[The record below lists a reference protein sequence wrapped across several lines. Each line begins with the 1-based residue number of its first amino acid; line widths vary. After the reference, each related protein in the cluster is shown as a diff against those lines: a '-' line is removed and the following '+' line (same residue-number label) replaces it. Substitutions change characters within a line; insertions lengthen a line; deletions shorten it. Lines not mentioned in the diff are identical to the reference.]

1 MPAQWAIYNLLHWV
15 HAIQSVFSGLWMC
28 NHLFCKSSTSRL
40 RSSKDVSISYFHGA
54 TLWQSNLPSWD
65 DRLLFRVAM
74 NAYRGRLHIWRHFN
88 IFFKLLGWRRCSPR
102 VLQPNIHRTS
112 QRQLRLYNLLGHL
125 NWVLQS
131 FGLTCGVRYLLKTE
145 LQSQTNAAD
154 AGNFDS
160 CTSLLS
166 KETWAGADKNENN
179 KTCTINGRHSHN
191 ERHFVDS
198 SLYFKSSTSVTNMRT
213 WPSTN
218 PHSFIFWRT
227 LKQRRMKDVEDTGAA
242 AFGIGRFFFG
252 AVPDGF
258 IGLFP
263 LLTFCAAQ
271 LQNIAD
277 MMTCYE
283 NNIRLYLNIII
294 YNIWLWYMCQY
305 AIHMRVYRERE
316 RMTYLISNI

>member
-1 MPAQWAIYNLLHWV
+1 MDKSRDIRTRRNRARGCGCAHFAVLLVLDV
-15 HAIQSVFSGLWMC
+15 HAGDSLDACTMSHLQFTALSSCNSFSFLWTLDVH
-28 NHLFCKSSTSRL
+28 HLFCKSSTSRL

-102 VLQPNIHRTS
+102 VLQQNIHRTS

-131 FGLTCGVRYLLKTE
+131 FGLPCGVRYLLKTE
-145 LQSQTNAAD
+145 LQFQTNAAD

-166 KETWAGADKNENN
+166 KETWAGADKNEHN

-213 WPSTN
+213 WPATHILSSFGGPSSKGGWKMLKTRVLR
-218 PHSFIFWRT
+218 PSAWAVFSSELFQMASSGSFHSWHSVLHSSRISLTWWHV
-227 LKQRRMKDVEDTGAA
+227 MKT
-242 AFGIGRFFFG
+242 
-252 AVPDGF
+252 
-258 IGLFP
+258 
-263 LLTFCAAQ
+263 T
-271 LQNIAD
+271 
-277 MMTCYE
+277 
-283 NNIRLYLNIII
+283 
-294 YNIWLWYMCQY
+294 
-305 AIHMRVYRERE
+305 
-316 RMTYLISNI
+316 